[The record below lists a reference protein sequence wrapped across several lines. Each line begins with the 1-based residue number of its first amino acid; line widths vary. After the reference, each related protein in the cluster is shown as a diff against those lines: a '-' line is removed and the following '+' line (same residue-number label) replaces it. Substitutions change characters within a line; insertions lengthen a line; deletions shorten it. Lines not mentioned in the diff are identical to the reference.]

1 MTEVTSID
9 DDLKRFLESGLVVLV
24 ATRNDALQPFVTRGW
39 GVLVHDDD
47 RLRISVCVPRQASA
61 RTLADL
67 AANGRI
73 AVSCGHQATFRA
85 VQIKGRSVLVED
97 ASMIEGALERA
108 TEQFALFVE
117 EAVKL
122 GVPPHLAQV
131 LFTTDLVSITVVA
144 DEIFDQTPGPGAGK
158 KVA

>member
-1 MTEVTSID
+1 MNAVTPID

-39 GVLVHDDD
+39 GVLVHDDGV
-47 RLRISVCVPRQASA
+47 RMSVCVPRPSSA

-73 AVSCGHQATFRA
+73 AVSLGDQATFRA
-85 VQIKGRSVLVED
+85 VQIKGRTAVVED
-97 ASMIEGALERA
+97 ADAAALERA
-108 TEQFALFVE
+108 TEQFTLFAE
-117 EAVKL
+117 SAAKI

>member
-1 MTEVTSID
+1 MTSVTPID

-24 ATRNDALQPFVTRGW
+24 ATRNDALHPFVTRGW

-47 RLRISVCVPRQASA
+47 RLRFSLCVPRQASA

-67 AANGRI
+67 AANGRV
-73 AVSCGHQATFRA
+73 AVSFGDQATFRA
-85 VQIKGRSVLVED
+85 AQIKGRSVAVED
-97 ASMIEGALERA
+97 ASAIAGALERA
-108 TEQFALFVE
+108 TEQFALF
-117 EAVKL
+117 ADNAAKL

-131 LFTTDLVSITVVA
+131 LFTTDLVSITIVA

-158 KVA
+158 KVT

>member
-1 MTEVTSID
+1 MSPVTPID

-24 ATRNDALQPFVTRGW
+24 ATRNDALEPFVTRGW

-47 RLRISVCVPRQASA
+47 RLRVSVSVPRAAST

-67 AANGRI
+67 AANGRV
-73 AVSCGHQATFRA
+73 AVSLGDQMTFRA
-85 VQIKGRSVLVED
+85 VQIKGRSIAPFED
-97 ASMIEGALERA
+97 ADPATLERA
-108 TEQFALFVE
+108 AQQFALFAE
-117 EAVKL
+117 KSTKL
-122 GVPPHLAQV
+122 GVPAHLAQV
-131 LFTTDLVSITVVA
+131 LFTTDLVTITVVA